1 LNPVYTKLLNPAR
14 FLELAFALKYV
25 RSVHRAPISHS
36 SELTVSDQMLEKL
49 AEAYRAFM
57 AATGLDQHQDY
68 YKVKDCSHKNLRRQL
83 LNLEQKHVI
92 KLHYNQVVRPPVVD
106 RVIVNLTLDQ
116 AEQLLLEAGYRPE
129 LESALQEIPGFE
141 LPAA

>member
-1 LNPVYTKLLNPAR
+1 VN
-14 FLELAFALKYV
+14 
-25 RSVHRAPISHS
+25 RASISYS
-36 SELTVSDQMLEKL
+36 SELTVSDPMLEKL

-68 YKVKDCSHKNLRRQL
+68 YKVKGCSHKNLRRQL

-92 KLHYNQVVRPPVVD
+92 KLHYKVRPPVVD

-116 AEQLLLEAGYRPE
+116 AEQFLLEAGNRPE
-129 LESALQEIPGFE
+129 LESALQDIPGFE
-141 LPAA
+141 SPAA